1 MPDMDIASS
10 VAASRLTAA
19 QRALEVTAD
28 NIANADTPG
37 YRTERVQFTDWLSR
51 QAGDTTPPGGRTIAY
66 VQDRATWREQTQGAI
81 SRTGNPFDLA
91 LAGDGYFTVN
101 TPAGPRLTRNGRFGL
116 QPDGTLSDMA
126 GNAVLDTTGQPIQL
140 APVDTNVTI
149 SADGSVS
156 SQNGPLGKIGVVQ
169 PADPQR
175 LSAEGGTLLR
185 ADTPTTPVAT
195 PGVVQGAVEGS
206 NVQPVLEVTRMMD
219 GLRQFQFVSELVQAE
234 SDRQQSAIDKLL
246 PASS

>member
-1 MPDMDIASS
+1 MDIVSS

-37 YRTERVQFTDWLSR
+37 YRTERVLFTDWLNR
-51 QAGDTTPPGGRTIAY
+51 QTGSTPPGGTTIAY
-66 VQDRATWREQTQGAI
+66 VQDRATWREQSQGAI

-116 QPDGTLSDMA
+116 QPDGTLADMS

-140 APVDTNVTI
+140 SPADTTI
-149 SADGSVS
+149 TIAGDGTVS
-156 SQNGPLGKIGVVQ
+156 SQNAQLGKIGVVQ
-169 PADPQR
+169 PTDPQR
-175 LSAEGGTLLR
+175 LTAEGGALLR
-185 ADTPTTPVAT
+185 AATPTTAMAT
-195 PGVVQGAVEGS
+195 PGIVQGAVEGS
-206 NVQPVLEVTRMMD
+206 NVQPVLELTRMMD

-234 SDRQQSAIDKLL
+234 GDRQQSAIDKLL
-246 PASS
+246 PAGI

>member
-1 MPDMDIASS
+1 MDIASS

-37 YRTERVQFTDWLSR
+37 YRTERVLFTDWLDR
-51 QAGDTTPPGGRTIAY
+51 QRGTTTPGGAMIAY
-66 VQDRATWREQTQGAI
+66 VQDRATWREQSQGAI

-116 QPDGTLSDMA
+116 QPDGTLADMS

-140 APVDTNVTI
+140 SPTDTTVAI
-149 SADGSVS
+149 AGDGSVS
-156 SQNGPLGKIGVVQ
+156 SQNGQLGKIGVVQ
-169 PADPQR
+169 PTDPSR
-175 LSAEGGTLLR
+175 LTAEGGTLLR
-185 ADTPTTPVAT
+185 ADTPTTAVAT
-195 PGVVQGAVEGS
+195 PGIVQGAVEGS
-206 NVQPVLEVTRMMD
+206 NVQPVLELTRMMD

-234 SDRQQSAIDKLL
+234 GDRQQSAIDKLL
-246 PASS
+246 PAGT